1 MSKEKCPNIRNLIF
15 SEIITRWGKQE
26 CLHFIFWIL
35 SKNICSQHSIL
46 YVLLVVDASKM
57 PSARSLLQSMHS
69 MIKNVLRLAH
79 FTCSLGG
86 CPPISQHTSKNFFF
100 VTFHEV
106 PNSNCSIVR
115 TSGKFT
121 IRWAKTISE
130 KQRKQNISIEIY

>member
-1 MSKEKCPNIRNLIF
+1 MSQYKESYFCRNNHKM
-15 SEIITRWGKQE
+15 GKARVPT
-26 CLHFIFWIL
+26 IYIL
-35 SKNICSQHSIL
+35 DTLKKYLFTALNPL
-46 YVLLVVDASKM
+46 LLVVDASKM

>member
-1 MSKEKCPNIRNLIF
+1 MSQYKESYFFRNNYKM
-15 SEIITRWGKQE
+15 GKARVPT
-26 CLHFIFWIL
+26 FYIL
-35 SKNICSQHSIL
+35 DTLKKYLFTALNPL
-46 YVLLVVDASKM
+46 LLVVDASKM

-69 MIKNVLRLAH
+69 MIKNVLRLSH

>member
-15 SEIITRWGKQE
+15 SEIITRWGKRVPT
-26 CLHFIFWIL
+26 FYIL
-35 SKNICSQHSIL
+35 DTLKKYLFTALNPL
-46 YVLLVVDASKM
+46 LLVVDASKM

>member
-1 MSKEKCPNIRNLIF
+1 MSQYKESYFFRNNYKM
-15 SEIITRWGKQE
+15 GKARVPT
-26 CLHFIFWIL
+26 FYIL
-35 SKNICSQHSIL
+35 DTLKKYLFTALNPL
-46 YVLLVVDASKM
+46 LLVVDASKM
-57 PSARSLLQSMHS
+57 PSARLLLQSMHS

>member
-1 MSKEKCPNIRNLIF
+1 MSQYKESYFFRNNYKM
-15 SEIITRWGKQE
+15 GKARVPT
-26 CLHFIFWIL
+26 FYIL
-35 SKNICSQHSIL
+35 DTLKKNL
-46 YVLLVVDASKM
+46 FTALNPLLLVVDASKM
-57 PSARSLLQSMHS
+57 PSARLLLQSMHS

>member
-1 MSKEKCPNIRNLIF
+1 MSQYKESYFFRNNYKM
-15 SEIITRWGKQE
+15 GKARVPTFYIVDT
-26 CLHFIFWIL
+26 LKKYLFTAL
-35 SKNICSQHSIL
+35 NPL
-46 YVLLVVDASKM
+46 LLVVDASKM
-57 PSARSLLQSMHS
+57 PSARLLLQSMHS

>member
-1 MSKEKCPNIRNLIF
+1 MNVIC
-15 SEIITRWGKQE
+15 SEIITRWGKQK
-26 CLHFIFWIL
+26 CLNLL
-35 SKNICSQHSIL
+35 SKKFCTRRSIFIITGSRRKQNAFSRVTL
-46 YVLLVVDASKM
+46 AIN
-57 PSARSLLQSMHS
+57 AS

>member
-1 MSKEKCPNIRNLIF
+1 MSQYKESYYFRNNYKM
-15 SEIITRWGKQE
+15 GKARVPT
-26 CLHFIFWIL
+26 FYIL
-35 SKNICSQHSIL
+35 DTLKKYL
-46 YVLLVVDASKM
+46 FTALTPLLLVVDASKM

>member
-1 MSKEKCPNIRNLIF
+1 MSQYKESYFFRYNYKM
-15 SEIITRWGKQE
+15 GKARVPT
-26 CLHFIFWIL
+26 FYIL
-35 SKNICSQHSIL
+35 DTLKKYLFTALNPL
-46 YVLLVVDASKM
+46 LLVVDASKM

>member
-1 MSKEKCPNIRNLIF
+1 MSQYKESYFFRNNYKM
-15 SEIITRWGKQE
+15 GKARVPT
-26 CLHFIFWIL
+26 FYIL
-35 SKNICSQHSIL
+35 DTLKKYMLTALNPL
-46 YVLLVVDASKM
+46 LLVVDASKM

>member
-1 MSKEKCPNIRNLIF
+1 MSQYKESYFFRNNHKM
-15 SEIITRWGKQE
+15 GKARVPT
-26 CLHFIFWIL
+26 FYIL
-35 SKNICSQHSIL
+35 DTLKKYLFTALSPL
-46 YVLLVVDASKM
+46 LLVVDASKM

>member
-1 MSKEKCPNIRNLIF
+1 MSQYKESYFFRNNHKM
-15 SEIITRWGKQE
+15 GKARVPT
-26 CLHFIFWIL
+26 FYIL
-35 SKNICSQHSIL
+35 DTLKKHLFTALNPL
-46 YVLLVVDASKM
+46 LLVVDASKM